1 MIGKK
6 ISEITSF
13 VLGQVIM
20 WFSAITII
28 GGLTWIAVKIWTSII
43 HMIFWIKALNCV
55 KKRKKRRSAV
65 RAPLRYM
72 YNKIIISQGE

>member
-1 MIGKK
+1 MAKSKSKSKNRRRKKRQRREENKLKREESKRDWKK

-20 WFSAITII
+20 WFGAITII

-43 HMIFWIKALNCV
+43 HMIF
-55 KKRKKRRSAV
+55 
-65 RAPLRYM
+65 
-72 YNKIIISQGE
+72 